1 MAPDFLMR
9 KGSRLFRFK
18 AALGLFQ
25 ALPDLGLPEK
35 GIQFIADGIGPV
47 SRHGSSLLRLICIS
61 RCPFDLGLTR
71 QGALSPSVRRWP
83 IAATTGLPDRP
94 SGSPQA

>member
-1 MAPDFLMR
+1 VVPEWVSALVGGRWLRRYGLVEPRMAPDFLMR

-47 SRHGSSLLRLICIS
+47 SRHGSSLPAPFASAAAPSIS
-61 RCPFDLGLTR
+61 
-71 QGALSPSVRRWP
+71 V
-83 IAATTGLPDRP
+83 
-94 SGSPQA
+94 